1 MSGGATMLEI
11 DGVHVRYGPIEA
23 LHGISLRVEAGTIV
37 TLIGANGAGKS
48 TTLRTISGL
57 LAPTSGQILFEGQPI
72 HGRAPHEILGLGI
85 GHVPEGRQ
93 IFPHLT
99 VWENLRL
106 GAFRERRAGVV
117 LDRMGKVFQQ
127 FPLLAERARQ
137 LGGTLSGG
145 EQQMLAIGRALMS
158 SPRLL
163 MLDEPSLGLAP
174 LIIDRIYEVIARL
187 RDEMKMTVLLVE
199 QNAQR
204 ALDIADYGYILETGR
219 VVLDGTAKK
228 LTANEDVQEFYLGV
242 SSSGRKSLR
251 DVKHYKRRKRW
262 LS

>member
-1 MSGGATMLEI
+1 MLEI

-158 SPRLL
+158 APRLL

-174 LIIDRIYEVIARL
+174 LYVERVIEIVRTLNAQGIAI
-187 RDEMKMTVLLVE
+187 LLVE
-199 QNAQR
+199 QRAQA
-204 ALDIADYGYILETGR
+204 ALRIAERGYVLETGR
-219 VVLDGTAKK
+219 IVLADAGAR
-228 LTANEDVQEFYLGV
+228 LLENEDVKRAYLGI
-242 SSSGRKSLR
+242 
-251 DVKHYKRRKRW
+251 
-262 LS
+262 